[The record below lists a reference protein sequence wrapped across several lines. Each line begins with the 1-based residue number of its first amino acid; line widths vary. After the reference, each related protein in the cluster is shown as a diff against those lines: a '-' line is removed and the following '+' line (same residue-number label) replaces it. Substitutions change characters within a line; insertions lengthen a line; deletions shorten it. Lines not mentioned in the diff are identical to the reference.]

1 MNKTLNQNIK
11 KTVATGND
19 IEIIKFARSLEGY
32 EEIAIKQLALA
43 VVEKGKAGN
52 IYRFA
57 IEVENAPITL
67 LAKGLCKTCNFVYMQ
82 LFAKDVLGIT
92 LDEFIDIYYDEPEN
106 EEDSYIC

>member
-43 VVEKGKAGN
+43 VVENGKAGN

-57 IEVENAPITL
+57 IVGSFPVSQFYASGGQN
-67 LAKGLCKTCNFVYMQ
+67 
-82 LFAKDVLGIT
+82 
-92 LDEFIDIYYDEPEN
+92 
-106 EEDSYIC
+106 SS